1 MKKKKYTGFSLIEL
15 LIAVAIMLI
24 VGTIVTSVLFVSLR
38 TSSKSETTLLV
49 KQNGE
54 FALSQMTKSIR
65 FAKQLDSPAS
75 CVTPVTQLSVT
86 ITSFL
91 DGGQTTFSC
100 SGSTIASNGASLIDT
115 TAVTASGCSF
125 ICSQTSSSQPPTI
138 TIQFTLN
145 ARTTSSFVETT
156 ATAPF
161 KTSVTM
167 RNFAQ

>member
-1 MKKKKYTGFSLIEL
+1 MKKQRGFSLVEL

-24 VGTIVTSVLFVSLR
+24 VGTIVTSVLFVALR
-38 TSSKSETTLLV
+38 TNRKSETTLLT

-54 FALSQMTKSIR
+54 FALSQMTRAIR
-65 FAKQLDSPAS
+65 FAKQLDNPTS
-75 CVTPVTQLSVT
+75 CITPVTQSSIT

-115 TAVTASGCSF
+115 TAVTASACSF
-125 ICSQTSSSQPPTI
+125 VCSQTSSSQPPTI

-167 RNFAQ
+167 RNFVQ